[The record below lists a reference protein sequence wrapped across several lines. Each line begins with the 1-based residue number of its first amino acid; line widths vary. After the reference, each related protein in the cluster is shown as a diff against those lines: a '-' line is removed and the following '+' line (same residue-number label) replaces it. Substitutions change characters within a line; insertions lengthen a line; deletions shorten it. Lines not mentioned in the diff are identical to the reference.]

1 MNREERFEQWKQ
13 RIEEYRSSR
22 QTQKSWCEENQIS
35 LTTFRYWHRR
45 IRDVEQLEAY
55 DDSGVLFAR
64 LPSESELIQ
73 NEDAAPPIVLNVHG
87 IRIELY
93 PSCSREMM
101 THLMSAIRTA
111 NV

>member
-1 MNREERFEQWKQ
+1 MNREEHFEQWKQ
-13 RIEEYRSSR
+13 RMEEYRSSG

-35 LTTFRYWHRR
+35 LATFRYLHRR
-45 IRDVEQLEAY
+45 IRDNEQSEDY

-64 LPSESELIQ
+64 LPSESELLRH
-73 NEDAAPPIVLNVHG
+73 EDAVPPIVLNAHG

-101 THLMSAIRTA
+101 HHLMSAIRA